1 MIYEG
6 GSKTENDEKDKYID
20 TDIKML
26 EQMASMSSEDKF
38 HNHLED
44 DNEGNTSISKK
55 KKK

>member
-6 GSKTENDEKDKYID
+6 GSKTENDEQEKYID

>member
-6 GSKTENDEKDKYID
+6 GSKTENDEQEKYID

-26 EQMASMSSEDKF
+26 ASMSSEDKF